1 MAAWTDKWVQTKGT
15 LVVGLHIVLASCHQ
29 QLPRIKINRKWQ
41 LQLLSCFSCSFKK
54 KKSLLFFRTS
64 LYVVDSAVAPFP
76 VQAHFVASQHLT

>member
-1 MAAWTDKWVQTKGT
+1 MRTKGT
-15 LVVGLHIVLASCHQ
+15 LVVGLHLVLASCHQ

-41 LQLLSCFSCSFKK
+41 LQLLSCFSCSLKKKK

-76 VQAHFVASQHLT
+76 VQAYFAASQH